1 MQKLQTHQLALV
13 VGTFVGL
20 VHLVWV
26 LLVGTGLAGGYLN
39 FILGMHFLSV
49 PLTLLTFSWGGA
61 LELVV
66 LTAIIGYVMGAIL
79 AYIWNKVGVK

>member
-1 MQKLQTHQLALV
+1 MF
-13 VGTFVGL
+13 GFI
-20 VHLVWV
+20 HLVWSLTV
-26 LLVGTGLAGGYLN
+26 SMGLAQRYLD
-39 FILGMHFLSV
+39 FIFGLHFISMPVTILA
-49 PLTLLTFSWGGA
+49 FSWVGA